1 MLSKNN
7 RCDRKSE
14 KKRLLK
20 SYIVDIKIECFEIE
34 KKKKKKKKRKN
45 VESTSMSSKA
55 FNLDNVFSNYQ
66 QILCSPMS
74 KISLIK

>member
-14 KKRLLK
+14 KKKLLK

-34 KKKKKKKKRKN
+34 KKKKKKKKRKK
-45 VESTSMSSKA
+45 VEGRVHI
-55 FNLDNVFSNYQ
+55 NVFQSFQ
-66 QILCSPMS
+66 SGQ
-74 KISLIK
+74 